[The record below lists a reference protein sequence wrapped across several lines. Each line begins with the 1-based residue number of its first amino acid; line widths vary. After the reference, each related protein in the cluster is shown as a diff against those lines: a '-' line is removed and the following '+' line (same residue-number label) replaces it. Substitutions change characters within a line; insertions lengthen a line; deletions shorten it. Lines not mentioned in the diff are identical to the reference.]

1 MKRVLAAL
9 AAAAALTLAATA
21 LVATPAQAAGGGCNW
36 SDGFVDTDTCIGDNG
51 VTVGGDVYIYSI
63 WYKLSCYR
71 ATLFIEESSDGGNTW
86 RRITDELNYPCR
98 VGYIG
103 PVEATMRPGKYYRT
117 WVWFR
122 FTNGWSEGKWSP
134 IAW

>member
-9 AAAAALTLAATA
+9 AAAAALTMAATT

-36 SDGFVDTDTCIGDNG
+36 RDIFVRADTCIGDNG
-51 VTVGGDVYIYSI
+51 VTVGGDVYVYSFYTGCNRLI
-63 WYKLSCYR
+63 L
-71 ATLFIEESSDGGNTW
+71 TIEESSDGGNTW

-98 VGYIG
+98 TGHIG
-103 PVEATMRPGKYYRT
+103 PIEATMRPGKYYRT
-117 WVWFR
+117 KAAWWFIQG
-122 FTNGWSEGKWSP
+122 FGTIGYSP